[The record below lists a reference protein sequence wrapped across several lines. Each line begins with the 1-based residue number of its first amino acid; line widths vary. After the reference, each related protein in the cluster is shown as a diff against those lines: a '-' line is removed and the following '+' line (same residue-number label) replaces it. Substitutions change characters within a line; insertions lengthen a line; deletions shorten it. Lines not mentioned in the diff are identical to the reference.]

1 MKRVLLTAATLV
13 LAGCVG
19 SGSKSTPVVIITDMD
34 YQGRYEPQG
43 DRTFNGEKPIFDDA
57 RASRRPVEDTVARG
71 SLVENEFF
79 STGVENSMYV
89 GRNPLHVDADL
100 LKHGQRRF
108 NTYCS
113 PCHDRTGQGR
123 GLVGQRAMW
132 IPTNLQEPRVK
143 DMNDGE
149 IFNVITEG
157 RRSMPPYRFQV
168 NDRDRWAI
176 VAYVRALQRTSMA
189 TVADV
194 PENKRTELK

>member
-1 MKRVLLTAATLV
+1 MKRILLTAASFV

-19 SGSKSTPVVIITDMD
+19 TGSKTPPVVIITDMD

-71 SLVENEFF
+71 SLVDNDSF
-79 STGVENSMYV
+79 STGLENNMYI
-89 GRNPLHVDADL
+89 GRNPLKVDADL

-108 NTYCS
+108 NTYCT

-123 GLVGQRAMW
+123 GIVGQRATW

-143 DMNDGE
+143 EMNDGE
-149 IFNVITEG
+149 IFNVMTFG
-157 RRSMPPYRFQV
+157 RRSMPSYRFQV
-168 NDRDRWAI
+168 VDHDRWAI
-176 VAYVRALQRTSMA
+176 VAYVRALQRTSIA

-194 PENKRTELK
+194 PEDKRSELK